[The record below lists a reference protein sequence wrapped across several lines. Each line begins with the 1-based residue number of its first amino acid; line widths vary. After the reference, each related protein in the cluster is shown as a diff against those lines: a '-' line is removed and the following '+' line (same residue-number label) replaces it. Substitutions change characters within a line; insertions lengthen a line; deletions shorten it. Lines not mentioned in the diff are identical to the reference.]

1 MLDVDAAP
9 VMGTDSAP
17 SAVEECDGHKAE
29 FNDESIE
36 GGAAGLEG
44 ARDEVILMVG
54 LHAVLYPLAV
64 HLHLERMITFTRV
77 TMTEAYLRVVPLAVV
92 TRLRRRKVE
101 DR

>member
-1 MLDVDAAP
+1 MLDVTTAP

-44 ARDEVILMVG
+44 A
-54 LHAVLYPLAV
+54 
-64 HLHLERMITFTRV
+64 
-77 TMTEAYLRVVPLAVV
+77 
-92 TRLRRRKVE
+92 
-101 DR
+101 

>member
-1 MLDVDAAP
+1 MLDVTAAP

-44 ARDEVILMVG
+44 AWDEVILMVG

-64 HLHLERMITFTRV
+64 NLHLERMITFTSRAPENIFCLQAA
-77 TMTEAYLRVVPLAVV
+77 TFLTEIVHEN
-92 TRLRRRKVE
+92 T
-101 DR
+101 